1 MECGAS
7 EGAQSPSLGLQN
19 FLHRVP
25 WERGYQ
31 PPSREKGEMHGDWYQ
46 REIRDPWARLLG
58 PHSDVTTAASL
69 LCGLFK

>member
-31 PPSREKGEMHGDWYQ
+31 PPSRENEDGGNMQY
-46 REIRDPWARLLG
+46 P
-58 PHSDVTTAASL
+58 
-69 LCGLFK
+69 CGKL